1 MRAGRR
7 GEPREE
13 TSALR
18 YVHLPEG
25 SDDHSGH
32 GVKARWVERTVAH
45 QGRAV
50 LYLLIDAVVATA
62 CCGDRVFHYASVLG
76 YVKEWQSEED
86 EHGLPVS
93 LVEPVADS
101 SVQREIEDLLKRDE
115 SELQVSF
122 RSE

>member
-1 MRAGRR
+1 M
-7 GEPREE
+7 
-13 TSALR
+13 R

-32 GVKARWVERTVAH
+32 GVKAHWGECTVVH
-45 QGRAV
+45 QGQDV
-50 LYLLIDAVVATA
+50 LYLLTDAVVDTG
-62 CCGDRVFHYASVLG
+62 CCGDRVFHYATVLG
-76 YVKEWQSEED
+76 YVKEWQSGKD

-93 LVEPVADS
+93 LVEPVSDS
-101 SVQREIEDLLKRDE
+101 SMQREIEDLLKRGD